1 MALTHHVI
9 VHLAGKISNVSPTG
23 KYVLLGD
30 DIIIAD
36 SKIAQA
42 YKELMS
48 ELCVPISEEKTLVS
62 NETFEFA
69 KRIGH
74 KGTEVTPFPLPAILT
89 TWKRYFLLQ
98 NSLETARTRGY
109 RIDHDKEQIAILN
122 ILSRLGK
129 PGQAQR
135 VLKLFNV
142 FDNMIR
148 KDLSQEVRI
157 GQVYKYICA
166 TWQPIKGSR
175 LVVTEENLKNFYRDL
190 ISQHIQ
196 EQLRSTLY
204 DNTALVF
211 KLEGYEIYE
220 MKAMYRGHSSL
231 SNVSFDLLKP
241 LHPLF
246 HYVGNI
252 RELVN
257 PIMDK
262 LDSTDE
268 ADDQLTILKECELEF
283 PRLSI
288 KCLTPET
295 SRVYCLHKQGL

>member
-98 NSLETARTRGY
+98 NSIETARTRGY

-211 KLEGYEIYE
+211 KLEGYEIYK
-220 MKAMYRGHSSL
+220 MKAMIMVTARYL
-231 SNVSFDLLKP
+231 TFSFDLLKTSAP
-241 LHPLF
+241 FISLCWEYKRTCQPHNGYIRF
-246 HYVGNI
+246 H
-252 RELVN
+252 
-257 PIMDK
+257 
-262 LDSTDE
+262 
-268 ADDQLTILKECELEF
+268 
-283 PRLSI
+283 
-288 KCLTPET
+288 
-295 SRVYCLHKQGL
+295 